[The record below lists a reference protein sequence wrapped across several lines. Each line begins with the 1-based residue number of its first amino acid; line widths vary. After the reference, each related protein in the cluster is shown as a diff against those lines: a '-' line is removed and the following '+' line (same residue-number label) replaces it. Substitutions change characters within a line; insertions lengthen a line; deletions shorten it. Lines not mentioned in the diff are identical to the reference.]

1 MLLLALLELVLFSS
15 VVSIYFLNPVPLVM
29 NETVLVHSG
38 GSVVVQRPLL
48 VDDLLWLVR

>member
-1 MLLLALLELVLFSS
+1 MLLLALLELIFVSS
-15 VVSIYFLNPVPLVM
+15 VASTYLSNPVPLVT

-38 GSVVVQRPLL
+38 GAVVVQRVLL

>member
-1 MLLLALLELVLFSS
+1 MLLALLELIFVSS
-15 VVSIYFLNPVPLVM
+15 VVNIYLLNPVPLVM

-38 GSVVVQRPLL
+38 GSVVVQRALL